1 MLGTSASSSNLAG
14 DRDALERLIL
24 HRRCGG
30 SHDRSAPHHAPFNVV
45 VVFAAP
51 SAGILSMVLLQL
63 AHNPKSIGGIS
74 DVGVISKAGG

>member
-1 MLGTSASSSNLAG
+1 MDARDVGLEFTPRCSATRQSG
-14 DRDALERLIL
+14 PFL

-30 SHDRSAPHHAPFNVV
+30 SHNRAAARHEPFN

-51 SAGILSMVLLQL
+51 AILPMALLQL

-74 DVGVISKAGG
+74 DVGVISEASG

>member
-30 SHDRSAPHHAPFNVV
+30 SHDRGAPPHERFNVV
-45 VVFAAP
+45 VAFTALG
-51 SAGILSMVLLQL
+51 AGILPMALLQL

-74 DVGVISKAGG
+74 DVGVISEAGG